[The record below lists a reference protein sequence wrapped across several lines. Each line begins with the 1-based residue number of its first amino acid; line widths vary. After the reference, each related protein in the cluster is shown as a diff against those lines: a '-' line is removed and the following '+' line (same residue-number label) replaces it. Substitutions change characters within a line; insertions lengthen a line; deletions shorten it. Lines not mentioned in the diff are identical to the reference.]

1 MDEGTELERS
11 EELIIIGILWASC
24 VKMFFY
30 GFMKLASP
38 YEKPPFPFLFVP
50 SMFLRSITTG
60 ETPDEC
66 GSSSSGSLTGERR
79 HTTHTN

>member
-11 EELIIIGILWASC
+11 EELMILWDSC

-50 SMFLRSITTG
+50 SVLSRPARLRTSAAAAAAA
-60 ETPDEC
+60 
-66 GSSSSGSLTGERR
+66 
-79 HTTHTN
+79 